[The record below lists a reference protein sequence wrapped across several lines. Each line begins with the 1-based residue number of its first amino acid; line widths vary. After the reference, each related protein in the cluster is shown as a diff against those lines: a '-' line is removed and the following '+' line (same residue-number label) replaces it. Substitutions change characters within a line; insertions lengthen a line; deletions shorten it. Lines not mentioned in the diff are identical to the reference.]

1 MDHEEITDQTLKA
14 FDDLLNDEERGVEEE
29 VVVAPPIPEEE
40 DERDRDQEETP
51 EEPEEEQE
59 EEGDEEAE
67 AGEEKPEEEEGEEG
81 TEGEEEEVGAER
93 DIDVQAFLAKYGGDV
108 EKALKGAADLYHL
121 VNRQGQEKNAAL
133 ARAEELEAQLQ
144 RLQAFST
151 SSIPL
156 TEEQREW
163 AEEAANSGN
172 PAGYVQMA
180 VDAAEF
186 DLARA
191 VCEQWA
197 REDPFNAGRIGQQVD
212 AIEQQLNTAAQQPA
226 FELPKMLEAARE
238 QFPDMPIYWGQM
250 TRLIHQ
256 LGDDHHLVVAARSS
270 DVHEAA
276 RGIVGLYDYAKATT
290 VNVRE
295 AKDKVRASRRQ
306 AGVDERQRAQVTSA
320 TTSPAQAQTPRR
332 NEIMPGL
339 TLEDLEAEFARA
351 E

>member
-14 FDDLLNDEERGVEEE
+14 FEDLLNEDEREPEVEEE
-29 VVVAPPIPEEE
+29 VTTIPEEE

-51 EEPEEEQE
+51 EEPEED
-59 EEGDEEAE
+59 DEEE
-67 AGEEKPEEEEGEEG
+67 AGEDEGEGEPEEEEEG
-81 TEGEEEEVGAER
+81 TGGEGEEIDAGR

-156 TEEQREW
+156 SEEQREW
-163 AEEAANSGN
+163 AEEAAGSGN

-197 REDPFNAGRIGQQVD
+197 REDPFNAGRIGQQID
-212 AIEQQLNTAAQQPA
+212 AIEQQANAAAQQPV
-226 FELPKMLEAARE
+226 FELPKMLDAARE
-238 QFPDMPIYWGQM
+238 QFPDMPVYWGQM
-250 TRLIHQ
+250 TRLIYQ

-295 AKDKVRASRRQ
+295 AKDKVRADRRQ